1 MIQQNLKYQKQFT
14 IFFLLVSLIV
24 FIITSLRSYYVPF
37 NHDETATFLMYIQ
50 SGKYMPFHS
59 QVDANNHV
67 LNSFLG
73 NICFHL
79 FGSSP
84 FALRLP
90 NLLGLIVLI
99 FATYKISLKLNQL
112 GSKVFL
118 TAGIIIS
125 FHWLSF
131 FSTCRGY
138 GLSMAFLLMGIAIM
152 LDYIENTEK
161 LNLFILCVF
170 CFQLAISANLILVIV
185 VLLLSGIIAIVQL
198 FNQKLFK
205 PLIII
210 TWLLHL
216 GAIYYWLSFS
226 FFLQDN
232 GALYYGAGDSYW
244 KVTFVSLIQLIIG
257 FEKTWLKYALVS
269 FFVIVL
275 LLAVYINKSAF
286 SNILGQLK
294 KPSVSLLMACV
305 IGILSL
311 GFYVMHKVLGVN
323 YPEDRTGMFFYL
335 FFVLLVSFTFDKLT
349 FKYNQLFLFST
360 SSLFLIHFTM
370 NLNFR
375 KHSLNVYETIPEY
388 FYTRLLQE
396 QAKSKDR
403 ITIGGHRVRELFY
416 AFFNYRHGGVLN
428 SADPTEVMQMNCDY
442 YIATK
447 QEEKYFN
454 SYYDIIETE
463 PDWGFVLLKR
473 KEKIIKTKQL
483 EVNNITIKDD
493 ANEFINIYTRYDTTF
508 ASTNPLLAEIN
519 LDVNKL
525 PVPCNTLFVFQ
536 INDSL
541 DQTLYF
547 KRYPLQ
553 WSGYDN
559 NGKRNLT
566 YDIVLGNLPKKAK
579 KIACFFYNVTQ
590 QPISIKVNSLK
601 IYQLEGRGV
610 DYEAPGIK

>member
-1 MIQQNLKYQKQFT
+1 
-14 IFFLLVSLIV
+14 
-24 FIITSLRSYYVPF
+24 
-37 NHDETATFLMYIQ
+37 
-50 SGKYMPFHS
+50 
-59 QVDANNHV
+59 
-67 LNSFLG
+67 
-73 NICFHL
+73 
-79 FGSSP
+79 
-84 FALRLP
+84 
-90 NLLGLIVLI
+90 
-99 FATYKISLKLNQL
+99 
-112 GSKVFL
+112 
-118 TAGIIIS
+118 
-125 FHWLSF
+125 
-131 FSTCRGY
+131 
-138 GLSMAFLLMGIAIM
+138 
-152 LDYIENTEK
+152 
-161 LNLFILCVF
+161 
-170 CFQLAISANLILVIV
+170 
-185 VLLLSGIIAIVQL
+185 
-198 FNQKLFK
+198 
-205 PLIII
+205 
-210 TWLLHL
+210 
-216 GAIYYWLSFS
+216 
-226 FFLQDN
+226 
-232 GALYYGAGDSYW
+232 
-244 KVTFVSLIQLIIG
+244 
-257 FEKTWLKYALVS
+257 
-269 FFVIVL
+269 
-275 LLAVYINKSAF
+275 
-286 SNILGQLK
+286 
-294 KPSVSLLMACV
+294 MACV

-442 YIATK
+442 YIAKK